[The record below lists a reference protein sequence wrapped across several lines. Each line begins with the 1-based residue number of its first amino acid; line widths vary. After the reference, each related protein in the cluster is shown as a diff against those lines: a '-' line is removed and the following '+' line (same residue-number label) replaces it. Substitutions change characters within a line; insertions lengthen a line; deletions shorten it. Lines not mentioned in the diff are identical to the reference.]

1 MNPQADQ
8 TPGLRLP
15 QPSFNVG
22 QAPATP
28 PQAGYQQPVQAM
40 PSAPQPQQPSMPGS
54 LQPMPSSPA
63 NPPQAA
69 MPVPQVQDMPVVQ
82 NDDED
87 AVDQEWTNKA
97 REIVE
102 KNRTDPYLL
111 SREIS
116 KIKSQYIKVRYNKDI
131 KTLED

>member
-15 QPSFNVG
+15 QPSFNVD
-22 QAPATP
+22 QASASVHQAAQNVAVNQGLQSV
-28 PQAGYQQPVQAM
+28 PQA
-40 PSAPQPQQPSMPGS
+40 APGPA

-63 NPPQAA
+63 VSNSAPA
-69 MPVPQVQDMPVVQ
+69 PVPQVQDMPTVQ
-82 NDDED
+82 SDDEN
-87 AVDQEWTNKA
+87 AIDQEWTNKA

-111 SREIS
+111 SKEIS

-131 KTLED
+131 KTVED